1 MAVAGDLG
9 CRNGDSGVR
18 RGDVDMS
25 RSWESLQILLG
36 LFREGLGKKG
46 MK

>member
-1 MAVAGDLG
+1 MAVAGALG

-25 RSWESLQILLG
+25 RSWERLQMLLG

>member
-1 MAVAGDLG
+1 MAVAGALG

-18 RGDVDMS
+18 SGDVDMS
-25 RSWESLQILLG
+25 RSWERLQMLLG